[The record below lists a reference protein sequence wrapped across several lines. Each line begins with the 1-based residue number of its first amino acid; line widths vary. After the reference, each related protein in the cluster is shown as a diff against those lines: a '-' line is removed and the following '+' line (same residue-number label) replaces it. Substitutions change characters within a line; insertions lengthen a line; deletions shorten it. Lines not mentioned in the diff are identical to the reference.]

1 MGPGLGGGYGRYM
14 GFYGLIIDN
23 LLSMNV
29 VLANGSA
36 ITVSE
41 SATPDLWWGMRGA
54 GHNFGIVT
62 SFNTKIHK
70 RTVDEWFYITY
81 IFRQDK
87 LESLFEVV
95 NAMMNNGTQPKE
107 LMNYAL
113 YAWVPSISTTEVCA
127 PFPPPPPFLLNIY
140 IYIYIWASTNKA
152 NKFWLSFF
160 FI

>member
-29 VLANGSA
+29 VLANGSMVV
-36 ITVSE
+36 VSE
-41 SATPDLWWGMRGA
+41 RSAPDLWWGMRGA

-62 SFNTKIHK
+62 SFNTKIYK

-87 LESLFEVV
+87 LEPLFEVV

-113 YAWVPSISTTEVCA
+113 YAWVPDISTTEVCSLLSTIDINKLT
-127 PFPPPPPFLLNIY
+127 FHLLFFLL
-140 IYIYIWASTNKA
+140 
-152 NKFWLSFF
+152 F
-160 FI
+160 

>member
-81 IFRQDK
+81 TFRQDK
-87 LESLFEVV
+87 LEWLFGVV

-127 PFPPPPPFLLNIY
+127 PFPPPSPLSSEHIY
-140 IYIYIWASTNKA
+140 IYIYLGIYKQG
-152 NKFWLSFF
+152 
-160 FI
+160 

>member
-36 ITVSE
+36 VSVSE
-41 SATPDLWWGMRGA
+41 SSAPDLWWGMRGA

-62 SFNTKIHK
+62 SFNSKIYK
-70 RTVDEWFYITY
+70 RTVDEWFYIIY

-87 LESLFEVV
+87 LEPLFEVV

-107 LMNYAL
+107 LMNFVFYT
-113 YAWVPSISTTEVCA
+113 WVPSISTAEVCA
-127 PFPPPPPFLLNIY
+127 CPSDHIY
-140 IYIYIWASTNKA
+140 
-152 NKFWLSFF
+152 
-160 FI
+160 

>member
-23 LLSMNV
+23 FLSMNV
-29 VLANGSA
+29 VLANSSTL
-36 ITVSE
+36 TVSE
-41 SATPDLWWGMRGA
+41 ASTPDLWWGMRGA

-62 SFNTKIHK
+62 SFNLKIYK
-70 RTVDEWFYITY
+70 RTVDEWFYNTY

-87 LESLFEVV
+87 LEPLFEIV

-113 YAWVPSISTTEVCA
+113 YSWVPSISTTEVCA
-127 PFPPPPPFLLNIY
+127 ISFLILNIY
-140 IYIYIWASTNKA
+140 QAKILV
-152 NKFWLSFF
+152 FFSFLACDYHNYLLRRDR
-160 FI
+160 